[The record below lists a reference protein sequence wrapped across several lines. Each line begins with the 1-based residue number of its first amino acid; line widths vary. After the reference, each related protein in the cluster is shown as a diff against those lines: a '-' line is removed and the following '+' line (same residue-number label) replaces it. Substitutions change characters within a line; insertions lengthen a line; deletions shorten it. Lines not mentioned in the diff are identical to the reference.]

1 VIVDTATYYAL
12 QGEVPRELKSLE
24 PEEEDGKS
32 KEPGPDGHTYADY
45 KDGGDGINPLYATAM
60 KDDRR
65 GLSNEEF
72 SAALSSARVPEP
84 SNGEFPADEVQPLS
98 DEECLLTIAWVKGFA
113 IQSKLWCKYPLI
125 AKCLV
130 VWRS

>member
-32 KEPGPDGHTYADY
+32 KEPDPDGHTYADY
-45 KDGGDGINPLYATAM
+45 KDGGDGIDPLYATAT

-72 SAALSSARVPEP
+72 SAALSSARAPEL
-84 SNGEFPADEVQPLS
+84 SNGEFPADEV
-98 DEECLLTIAWVKGFA
+98 
-113 IQSKLWCKYPLI
+113 
-125 AKCLV
+125 
-130 VWRS
+130 